1 MEVNMKTTLFSVLFL
16 LMTVVTVGC
25 SDKHKCE
32 ELRLFRYLSGGKY
45 YFEVCPNRV
54 VIQVDEKATENDIE
68 NAFRENSS
76 LQNFEISKMGNREF
90 RMVHFRNSCR
100 CEITQLINQWE
111 CNDIVLHVGY
121 VIIDETGRETAALTN
136 QINVRLKDE
145 NDFPI
150 LQQALVPYDI
160 DKIEQAQF
168 DSLSYLLVVSCFSAK
183 SALQIANELH
193 ETGLFHFASPNLLLF
208 IRFGN

>member
-1 MEVNMKTTLFSVLFL
+1 MKTTVFSVLL
-16 LMTVVTVGC
+16 LLIAVVAVGC

-32 ELRLFRYLSGGKY
+32 ELRLFWYFSSERH

-54 VIQVDEKATENDIE
+54 IIQIDEEATENDIE
-68 NAFRENSS
+68 NAFRENSL
-76 LQNFEISKMGNREF
+76 LQDFRVFESGNREV
-90 RMVHFRNSCR
+90 RMVHFYNSCR
-100 CEITQLINQWE
+100 CTITQLINQWE
-111 CNDIVLHVGY
+111 CNDIILHVGY

-136 QINVRLKDE
+136 QINVRLKE
-145 NDFPI
+145 EGDFPI

-183 SALQIANELH
+183 SSLQIANELH
-193 ETGLFHFASPNLLLF
+193 RTGLFHFAAPNLLLF
-208 IRFGN
+208 FRR